1 MFSGAQI
8 SLYPMTDDF
17 VGVIVNALSAL
28 DPYRERLR
36 IETDDISTLI
46 VGTPDVV
53 FAAMRDLFV
62 AAAKTGKHCVLHATI
77 SRGCPGE
84 PDDPMC
90 HVPEMTGPLAPIEE
104 RKAQALA
111 AVASIPTAGQPAAA
125 QFSLY
130 TLGIDQHMDEIY
142 GCIDF
147 LKTSGVFDRSKNFCT
162 KLRGDAAPVFAT
174 VHEAFVRF
182 GPPQGHVT
190 IDLTVS
196 ANSPSSL

>member
-8 SLYPMTDDF
+8 SLYPMSDDF
-17 VGVIVNALSAL
+17 VGVIVGALSAL

-46 VGTPDVV
+46 VGTPDIV

-62 AAAKTGKHCVLHATI
+62 AAAKSGKHCVLHATI

-84 PDDPMC
+84 PDDPIC
-90 HVPEMTGPLAPIEE
+90 EVPEMTGPLAPLEE

-111 AVASIPTAGQPAAA
+111 AVSEAGFAGQAAAA

-147 LKTSGVFDRSKNFCT
+147 VKASGVFDKAKNFCT
-162 KLRGDAAPVFAT
+162 RLRGDAAPMFAT
-174 VHEAFVRF
+174 IGEAFVRF
-182 GPPQGHVT
+182 GPPEGHVT

-196 ANSPSSL
+196 ANSPTAI